1 MKQRR
6 TINFIEKLNE
16 KEMSNLKGGISL
28 YAEDVEIVVYKG
40 KLYILIDGELVPVE
54 DQREPIM

>member
-1 MKQRR
+1 MKQRK

-16 KEMSNLKGGISL
+16 NEMSNLKGGISL
-28 YAEDVEIVVYKG
+28 YAEDVEIVVIKG
-40 KLYILIDGELVPVE
+40 KLYILIDGKLIPVE